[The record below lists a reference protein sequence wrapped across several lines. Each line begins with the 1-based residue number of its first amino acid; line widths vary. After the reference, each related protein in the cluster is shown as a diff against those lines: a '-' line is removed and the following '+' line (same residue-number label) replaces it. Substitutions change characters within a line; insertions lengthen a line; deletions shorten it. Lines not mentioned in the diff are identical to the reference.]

1 MTFWTGSDD
10 GRHGNWARCMCT
22 RTGVGRKGG
31 GGGVGWEYVVLD
43 GLTVYIVRVVR
54 DLQGVL
60 FESRVCK
67 ARLI

>member
-1 MTFWTGSDD
+1 
-10 GRHGNWARCMCT
+10 
-22 RTGVGRKGG
+22 VE
-31 GGGVGWEYVVLD
+31 VD